1 MNFAVAVTTLGPNAS
16 ENRARS
22 CEFAPSAAMTRSYV
36 PSRRSSG
43 WTGGEHLRSTPACWA
58 RCGSSVSSVRRAT
71 AAMPLPPNRHCWPRS
86 RTSIGSQCTPCS
98 VSARRST
105 GSAAS
110 MPSRVASEKTKPK
123 PTVSPARLRSNTVT
137 SRPGSPRL
145 ASSAASRPPGPP
157 PRTAIRTCAP
167 PLRMRVILLT
177 SGVYMTH
184 NNAHARRG
192 NPGVKPRAIVWD
204 LFGDH
209 LRYVQDG
216 VVPMRVL
223 NQLLEVFGVGE
234 STTRV
239 VLSRMRREGWFTT
252 SREGRQTSYAL
263 TGRSIAML
271 DEGRARIFD
280 RGRDAWDG
288 IWRTVIYA
296 VPEDSRGERDRVRRT
311 LAWHGFG
318 PLAAATWISPHPRLE
333 TVRDALADLSATRM
347 DRLESRALSRAADR
361 EMAFRCWDLD
371 GLGRDY
377 VELISGYE
385 QLPGAAELAAL
396 PGPEA
401 LRRQVEL
408 VSSYRALP
416 FRDPDLPAALLPEGW
431 PGRRA
436 HALFTAA
443 HDALHGP
450 GEGFVRGEAS
460 NI

>member
-1 MNFAVAVTTLGPNAS
+1 
-16 ENRARS
+16 
-22 CEFAPSAAMTRSYV
+22 
-36 PSRRSSG
+36 
-43 WTGGEHLRSTPACWA
+43 
-58 RCGSSVSSVRRAT
+58 
-71 AAMPLPPNRHCWPRS
+71 
-86 RTSIGSQCTPCS
+86 
-98 VSARRST
+98 
-105 GSAAS
+105 
-110 MPSRVASEKTKPK
+110 
-123 PTVSPARLRSNTVT
+123 
-137 SRPGSPRL
+137 
-145 ASSAASRPPGPP
+145 
-157 PRTAIRTCAP
+157 
-167 PLRMRVILLT
+167 
-177 SGVYMTH
+177 MTH
-184 NNAHARRG
+184 NNAHARNG
-192 NPGVKPRAIVWD
+192 NPLVKPRAIVWD

-209 LRYVQDG
+209 LRYVRDG

-263 TGRSIAML
+263 TGRSIRML

-296 VPEDSRGERDRVRRT
+296 VPEESRGERDRVRRT

-333 TVRDALADLSATRM
+333 TLRDALADLSATRM
-347 DRLESRALSRAADR
+347 DLLESRALSRAADR

-385 QLPGAAELAAL
+385 QLPVSSELAAL

-436 HALFTAA
+436 HELFIAA
-443 HDALHGP
+443 HDALHVP
-450 GEGFVRGEAS
+450 ADSFVRDVAL
-460 NI
+460 NV